1 MYRTRI
7 CLRVKTFS
15 RAMSSFGVFL
25 QEQKKNPAVK
35 GLFGAKR
42 AAVMGRLYRD
52 LHATEIRRLQKI
64 AKQTKYTVRKTVE
77 KKRKP
82 NAYALFLK
90 EYRVAHPS
98 KPMKQVFRLAAA
110 AWHKLKV

>member
-1 MYRTRI
+1 
-7 CLRVKTFS
+7 
-15 RAMSSFGVFL
+15 MSSFGIFL
-25 QEQKKNPAVK
+25 KEQKKNPAVK

-42 AAVMGRLYRD
+42 AAVMGKLYRD

-64 AKQTKYTVRKTVE
+64 AKQTKYTVTKTVKKAE

-82 NAYALFLK
+82 NVYAKFLK